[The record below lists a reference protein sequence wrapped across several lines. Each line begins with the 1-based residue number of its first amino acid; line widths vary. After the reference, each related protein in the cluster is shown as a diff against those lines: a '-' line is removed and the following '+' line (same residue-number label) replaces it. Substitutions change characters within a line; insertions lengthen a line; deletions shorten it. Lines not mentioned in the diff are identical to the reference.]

1 MNPTATVG
9 YVITFHGF
17 DGSIRDIVGPFVS
30 QDDAYRWVNDQQRG
44 KGLSNVL
51 SNVYEVHACNSAIAM
66 AGAMT
71 TRERG

>member
-44 KGLSNVL
+44 KGLSNV
-51 SNVYEVHACNSAIAM
+51 YEVHACNSPTAM
-66 AGAMT
+66 AGA